1 MTSRT
6 TLSIGFAVLMLASL
20 APLSAAHAQ
29 YAPPPPYYPPP
40 GYGPPPAAPRGIYR
54 GGLVFG
60 VGIGAG
66 AITANDCTNCGGG
79 AGALEL
85 HIGGMINPRLAILA
99 EVWGLAR
106 PLDGGATL
114 TFTGVT
120 LDAGLSRFRNE
131 GTYPF
136 KISRL
141 HARMTYDFTPSI
153 GIATE
158 WDRDRYLEALDF
170 GNFEAS
176 RYGIYLR
183 WRQ

>member
-1 MTSRT
+1 MLLQRLRAGWTNKRVRFGAMAEQSTPRNKDPNFNYRSRIRTYTVDGSIAPNDKFSLYASGARYRADSHILFIRPETLLRDTSFHT
-6 TLSIGFAVLMLASL
+6 EDGKS
-20 APLSAAHAQ
+20 
-29 YAPPPPYYPPP
+29 
-40 GYGPPPAAPRGIYR
+40 
-54 GGLVFG
+54 
-60 VGIGAG
+60 
-66 AITANDCTNCGGG
+66 
-79 AGALEL
+79 
-85 HIGGMINPRLAILA
+85 
-99 EVWGLAR
+99 
-106 PLDGGATL
+106 LDGGATL

-141 HARMTYDFTPSI
+141 HARMTYDFTPAI
-153 GIATE
+153 GVATE